1 MQERLIRV
9 IKIFFIVLGVMFLII
24 MFLTLALF
32 FGSSKMLD
40 NESFNLNMNIG
51 KSKTAQKIVDFAESY
66 REQQGQ
72 YPETLDGIKLDKNI
86 EYSYKTSENNNCFK
100 VDIKYKK
107 ANKTQQYQR
116 CLIKTSNTNSYS
128 ESYSEY
134 INR

>member
-1 MQERLIRV
+1 MQERLLKV
-9 IKIFFIVLGVMFLII
+9 VKIFFIVLGVMFLMI
-24 MFLTLALF
+24 MFLTLALY
-32 FGSSKMLD
+32 FGSSNML
-40 NESFNLNMNIG
+40 NAEPFNANLNID
-51 KSKTAQKIVDFAESY
+51 KSKSIQKIIDYTESY
-66 REQQGQ
+66 REQNGQ
-72 YPETLDGIKLDKNI
+72 YPEVLDGIKIDKNI